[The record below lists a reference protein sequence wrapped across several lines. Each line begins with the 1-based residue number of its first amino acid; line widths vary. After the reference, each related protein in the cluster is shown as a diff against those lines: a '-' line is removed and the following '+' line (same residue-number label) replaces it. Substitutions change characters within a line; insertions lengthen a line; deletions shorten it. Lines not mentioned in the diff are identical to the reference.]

1 MNRRQWLKATLASSA
16 VISLGG
22 VTWLTGKD
30 NDDKLTVSAAI
41 TLLESLKPLKLTA
54 TGIWGVPQILNH
66 CAQSVDYSL
75 SGFPSHKSAVFK
87 FTLGNAAFAAFAHAG
102 KMSHSLSEPIPGAP
116 SLTPVPLAS
125 ESVTPE
131 PLALK
136 AATEAE
142 RISAELAIDGLI
154 TALKRFSAHDGPLAP
169 HFAYGPLTKAE
180 YELAHVMH
188 LNNHLSEI
196 IN

>member
-1 MNRRQWLKATLASSA
+1 MNRRQWLKTTLASSV

-30 NDDKLTVSAAI
+30 NDDKLTVSDAI
-41 TLLESLKPLKLTA
+41 TLLESLKPLELRA
-54 TGIWGVPQILNH
+54 TGIWSVPQILNH

-75 SGFPSHKSAVFK
+75 SGYPRHKSALFK

-116 SLTPVPLAS
+116 SLTTMPLTSEPV
-125 ESVTPE
+125 
-131 PLALK
+131 
-136 AATEAE
+136 TEAKG
-142 RISAELAIDGLI
+142 ISNELAIDELI
-154 TALKRFSAHDGPLAP
+154 ASLKRFSAYDGPLAA
-169 HFAYGPLTKAE
+169 HFAYGVLTKAE
-180 YELAHVMH
+180 YELAHLMH

-196 IN
+196 IS

>member
-41 TLLESLKPLKLTA
+41 MQLESLKPLKLTA
-54 TGIWGVPQILNH
+54 TGIWSVPQILNH

-116 SLTPVPLAS
+116 SLTPAPLAS
-125 ESVTPE
+125 ESVTP
-131 PLALK
+131 
-136 AATEAE
+136 EAE

-154 TALKRFSAHDGPLAP
+154 TALQRFSAHDGPLAP

-196 IN
+196 IS